1 MVCRPAA
8 IARGGAA
15 ILVLVLLLTSCT
27 RARLDDGTVPVVG
40 SAELPSNVTL
50 APQTIVI
57 KDGARAVKSLSA
69 DGATIALN
77 ADAAGAAD
85 IKPGSVVLIRDVVVV
100 KAAAIHHDGDSL
112 VISAEPAAITEVIQ
126 NGEINWSR
134 AKVDFRRGTIH
145 TSTPSNAPAVHGRR
159 SMPSAPPIV
168 ALFLPPLG
176 GTADGESFSG
186 KLKDFAYDG
195 SYSAASDLLRADV
208 HLYGEIKGVTVDI
221 TAKGRLSNFEFGG
234 RIAIRDGKAD
244 NLNLLLDKLD
254 GEVDVQA
261 TVSRAAGGDHPGQQ
275 LLEIPQEYNFPI
287 VIDGIPFVVTF
298 KFALLL
304 NEGITNVGG
313 RATVAAH
320 LKLHG
325 SQGAEWRLP
334 GEPKAEPVP
343 KGEGDTSL
351 DFDLT
356 RSEGAG
362 LGPQALLVA
371 VQYPWLGFGL
381 GFGAARAGPF
391 VDVVTAASTTYAG
404 AAAIFPCSKGDVYI
418 TGSVGLEAKFL
429 LLKKNIRTTVYQKN
443 IHRFSPNIKAC
454 Q

>member
-1 MVCRPAA
+1 MIGAKLRTASIAAALAAALA
-8 IARGGAA
+8 IACGRFPGSG
-15 ILVLVLLLTSCT
+15 S
-27 RARLDDGTVPVVG
+27 GTTVVG
-40 SAELPSNVTL
+40 RAEIPSSITL
-50 APQTIVI
+50 TPQTIVVN
-57 KDGARAVKSLSA
+57 DGARAVKRVTA
-69 DGATIALN
+69 DGATIALGAN
-77 ADAAGAAD
+77 APGAAD
-85 IKPGSVVLIRDVVVV
+85 IKPGSIVLIRDVVVV
-100 KAAAIHHDGDSL
+100 KAAGVRRDGESI
-112 VISAEPAAITEVIQ
+112 VITAEPAAITELIR

-145 TSTPSNAPAVHGRR
+145 TSTPPGAGAVHGRR
-159 SMPSAPPIV
+159 WIGSAGPVV

-176 GTADGESFSG
+176 EAADGESFSG

-234 RIAIRDGKAD
+234 RIAIRDGTAD

-254 GEVDVQA
+254 AEVDVQA
-261 TVSRAAGGDHPGQQ
+261 TVSRAAGGDHPGEQ

-313 RATVAAH
+313 RATVGAH
-320 LKLHG
+320 LKLNG

-334 GEPKAEPVP
+334 GEPKADPVP
-343 KGEGDTSL
+343 KAQGDTSL

-404 AAAIFPCSKGDVYI
+404 AAAIFPCSKGDIYI

-429 LLKKNIRTTVYQKN
+429 LLKKNVRTTVYQKN
-443 IHRFSPNIKAC
+443 IHKVSPNIKAC
-454 Q
+454 E

>member
-1 MVCRPAA
+1 MRRAA
-8 IARGGAA
+8 AAAALVVGACARGPAT
-15 ILVLVLLLTSCT
+15 TST
-27 RARLDDGTVPVVG
+27 ATVVG
-40 SAELPSNVTL
+40 SADIPSSITL
-50 APQTIVI
+50 TPQSIVI
-57 KDGARAVKSLSA
+57 KDGPRAVKSVSA
-69 DGATIALN
+69 DGATLTL
-77 ADAAGAAD
+77 AASSPGAID
-85 IKPGSVVLIRDVVVV
+85 IKTGSIVLIRDVVVV
-100 KAAAIHHDGDSL
+100 KAAAVRHDGDNV
-112 VISAEPAAITEVIQ
+112 VITAEPAAITELIQ
-126 NGEINWSR
+126 NGDIQWSG
-134 AKVDFRRGTIH
+134 AKIDLRRGTVR
-145 TSTPSNAPAVHGRR
+145 TVSSSGVPVTQGRR
-159 SMPSAPPIV
+159 WTGGPRPLV
-168 ALFLPPLG
+168 ALFLAPLAE
-176 GTADGESFSG
+176 TADGETFSG
-186 KLKDFAYDG
+186 KLKNFAYDG
-195 SYSAASDLLRADV
+195 SYSAAGDLLKADV
-208 HLYGEIKGVTVDI
+208 HLFGEELGVNVDI
-221 TAKGRLSNFEFGG
+221 NANGRLSNFTFGG

-254 GEVDVQA
+254 AEVDLKA

-275 LLEIPQEYNFPI
+275 LLEIPQVYDFPI

-313 RATVAAH
+313 RATLATH
-320 LKLHG
+320 LKMNG

-343 KGEGDTSL
+343 KTQGNTSL

-371 VQYPWLGFGL
+371 IQYPWIGLGL
-381 GFGAARAGPF
+381 GFGAVRAGPF

-404 AAAIFPCSKGDVYI
+404 AAAIIPCTKGDVYI

-429 LLKKNIRTTVYQKN
+429 LLKKTVRTTVYQKN